1 MNNNKNNIKILDCT
15 LRDGGYI
22 NNWNFGRECILE
34 IYENLDK
41 ANADF
46 IECGFL
52 KDGFYSDDTALFG
65 DFEKLN
71 RIFKNKN
78 KEKLVIMLKVGQF
91 DPQKIPKN
99 KDERIFNTIRV
110 NYCKSHTKDFNKR
123 ENTLNKNNVENDK
136 DYTQAV
142 KENIQENKTDKKH
155 KTQDTKNKEQD
166 TNEIQKDNTETVKQE
181 DKKTLDEI
189 KAKNVKEFSEE
200 TAQGT
205 NTKVLSSDEV
215 IQEAVSKINNLIET
229 SLDGQLNLEDV
240 EALKNALEEIQA
252 QINNN
257 ELVVSEETKQV
268 LKDVLNRLLT
278 QNPEDL
284 AVSELQKD
292 LKQLSQDIKAG
303 AFKPDSQIK
312 LEEENSNPN
321 RALELDVQE
330 VQTNKENKTKETLN
344 DKNSNTINTSQSSV
358 NVSSQVKE
366 VQPTQEDKVDIEQQM
381 LDDMNV
387 QIDEVS
393 SSQTSSNSN
402 NQNYTTAQDEVIK
415 LQIQNADNDSNT
427 PVTFTFDKT
436 IKNTNPNS
444 QIRLEGVTKELNA
457 NDILNQIGS
466 KFEQLKDGTST
477 KITMTLRPNDLGRV
491 TIELLSTANGITTN
505 IIAQNSQVKELL
517 DKNIDILK
525 QQLAQQ
531 GVNVQNVQ
539 VKTVEQ
545 NSQANLNNSYNDR
558 NGEQSQNQNN
568 SNSRNDGQNNQN
580 RQHKNENFKFNH
592 SNIIENVD
600 FENTHNNATT
610 SINTLRGKIS
620 YNL

>member
-1 MNNNKNNIKILDCT
+1 MQNLAILTNNSNNQLGEEINLLGQNFNTDEIINKGKDFLKVLNNDNAASQKTQLNNNYQNT
-15 LRDGGYI
+15 
-22 NNWNFGRECILE
+22 
-34 IYENLDK
+34 
-41 ANADF
+41 
-46 IECGFL
+46 
-52 KDGFYSDDTALFG
+52 
-65 DFEKLN
+65 
-71 RIFKNKN
+71 NK
-78 KEKLVIMLKVGQF
+78 
-91 DPQKIPKN
+91 
-99 KDERIFNTIRV
+99 
-110 NYCKSHTKDFNKR
+110 KDFNKR

-142 KENIQENKTDKKH
+142 KENIQENKTDKKD
-155 KTQDTKNKEQD
+155 KTQDTKNKEQN

-466 KFEQLKDGTST
+466 KFEQLKDGSST
-477 KITMTLRPNDLGRV
+477 KITMTLRPNDVGRV

-558 NGEQSQNQNN
+558 NGEQGQNQNN

>member
-1 MNNNKNNIKILDCT
+1 MQNLAILTNNSNNQLGEEINLLGQNFNTDEIINKGKDFLKVLNNDNAASQKTQLNNNYQNT
-15 LRDGGYI
+15 
-22 NNWNFGRECILE
+22 
-34 IYENLDK
+34 
-41 ANADF
+41 
-46 IECGFL
+46 
-52 KDGFYSDDTALFG
+52 
-65 DFEKLN
+65 
-71 RIFKNKN
+71 NK
-78 KEKLVIMLKVGQF
+78 
-91 DPQKIPKN
+91 
-99 KDERIFNTIRV
+99 
-110 NYCKSHTKDFNKR
+110 KDFNKR

-142 KENIQENKTDKKH
+142 KENIQENKTDKKD
-155 KTQDTKNKEQD
+155 KTQDTKNKEQN

-240 EALKNALEEIQA
+240 EALKNALEEIQT

-321 RALELDVQE
+321 RALELDIQE

-344 DKNSNTINTSQSSV
+344 NKNSNTINTSQSSV

-366 VQPTQEDKVDIEQQM
+366 VQPAQEDKVDIEQQM

-545 NSQANLNNSYNDR
+545 NSQANLNNNYNDR
-558 NGEQSQNQNN
+558 NGEQGQNQNN
-568 SNSRNDGQNNQN
+568 SNNRNDGQNNQN

>member
-1 MNNNKNNIKILDCT
+1 MQNLAILTNNSNNQLGEEINLLGQNFNTDEIINKGKDFLKVLNNDNAASQKTQLNNNYQNT
-15 LRDGGYI
+15 
-22 NNWNFGRECILE
+22 
-34 IYENLDK
+34 
-41 ANADF
+41 
-46 IECGFL
+46 
-52 KDGFYSDDTALFG
+52 
-65 DFEKLN
+65 
-71 RIFKNKN
+71 NK
-78 KEKLVIMLKVGQF
+78 
-91 DPQKIPKN
+91 
-99 KDERIFNTIRV
+99 
-110 NYCKSHTKDFNKR
+110 KDFNKR

-142 KENIQENKTDKKH
+142 KENIQENKTDKKD
-155 KTQDTKNKEQD
+155 KTQDTKNKEQN

-215 IQEAVSKINNLIET
+215 IQETVSKINNLIET

-466 KFEQLKDGTST
+466 KFEQLKDGSST

-558 NGEQSQNQNN
+558 NGEQGQNQNN

>member
-1 MNNNKNNIKILDCT
+1 MQNLAILTNNSNNQLGEEINLLGQNFNTDEIINKGKDFLKVLNNDNAASQKTQLNNNYQNT
-15 LRDGGYI
+15 
-22 NNWNFGRECILE
+22 
-34 IYENLDK
+34 
-41 ANADF
+41 
-46 IECGFL
+46 
-52 KDGFYSDDTALFG
+52 
-65 DFEKLN
+65 
-71 RIFKNKN
+71 NK
-78 KEKLVIMLKVGQF
+78 
-91 DPQKIPKN
+91 
-99 KDERIFNTIRV
+99 
-110 NYCKSHTKDFNKR
+110 KDFNKR

-155 KTQDTKNKEQD
+155 KTQDTKNKEQN

-205 NTKVLSSDEV
+205 NTKVLSSNEV

-257 ELVVSEETKQV
+257 ELVVSEETKQA

-466 KFEQLKDGTST
+466 KFEQLKDGSST

-558 NGEQSQNQNN
+558 NGEQGQNQNN

>member
-1 MNNNKNNIKILDCT
+1 MQNLAILTNNSNNQLGEEINLLGQNFNTDEIINKGKDFLKVLNNDNAASQKTQLNNNYQNT
-15 LRDGGYI
+15 
-22 NNWNFGRECILE
+22 
-34 IYENLDK
+34 
-41 ANADF
+41 
-46 IECGFL
+46 
-52 KDGFYSDDTALFG
+52 
-65 DFEKLN
+65 
-71 RIFKNKN
+71 NK
-78 KEKLVIMLKVGQF
+78 
-91 DPQKIPKN
+91 
-99 KDERIFNTIRV
+99 
-110 NYCKSHTKDFNKR
+110 KDFNKR

-142 KENIQENKTDKKH
+142 KENIQENKTDTKH
-155 KTQDTKNKEQD
+155 KTQDTKNKEQN

-330 VQTNKENKTKETLN
+330 VQTNKENKIKETLN

-466 KFEQLKDGTST
+466 KFEQLKDGSST

-558 NGEQSQNQNN
+558 NGEQGQNQNN

>member
-1 MNNNKNNIKILDCT
+1 MQNLAILTNNSNNQLGEEINLLGQNFNTDEIINKGKDFLKVLNNDNAASQKTQLNNNYQNT
-15 LRDGGYI
+15 
-22 NNWNFGRECILE
+22 
-34 IYENLDK
+34 
-41 ANADF
+41 
-46 IECGFL
+46 
-52 KDGFYSDDTALFG
+52 
-65 DFEKLN
+65 
-71 RIFKNKN
+71 NK
-78 KEKLVIMLKVGQF
+78 
-91 DPQKIPKN
+91 
-99 KDERIFNTIRV
+99 
-110 NYCKSHTKDFNKR
+110 KDFNKR

-142 KENIQENKTDKKH
+142 KENIQENKTDKKD
-155 KTQDTKNKEQD
+155 KTQDTKNKEQN

-466 KFEQLKDGTST
+466 KFEQLKDGSST

-558 NGEQSQNQNN
+558 NGEQGQNQNN

-592 SNIIENVD
+592 SNVIENVD

-610 SINTLRGKIS
+610 SINTIRGKIS

>member
-1 MNNNKNNIKILDCT
+1 MQNLAILTNNSNNQLGEEINLLGQNFNTDEIINKGKDFLKVLNNDNAASQKTQLNNNYQNT
-15 LRDGGYI
+15 
-22 NNWNFGRECILE
+22 
-34 IYENLDK
+34 
-41 ANADF
+41 
-46 IECGFL
+46 
-52 KDGFYSDDTALFG
+52 
-65 DFEKLN
+65 
-71 RIFKNKN
+71 NK
-78 KEKLVIMLKVGQF
+78 
-91 DPQKIPKN
+91 
-99 KDERIFNTIRV
+99 
-110 NYCKSHTKDFNKR
+110 KDFNKR

-155 KTQDTKNKEQD
+155 KTQDTKNKEQN

-466 KFEQLKDGTST
+466 KFEQLKDGSST

-558 NGEQSQNQNN
+558 NGEQGQNQNN

-592 SNIIENVD
+592 SNVIENVD

>member
-1 MNNNKNNIKILDCT
+1 MQNLAILTNNSNNQLGEEINLLGQNFNTDEIINKGKDFLKVLNNDNAASQKTQLNNNYQNT
-15 LRDGGYI
+15 
-22 NNWNFGRECILE
+22 
-34 IYENLDK
+34 
-41 ANADF
+41 
-46 IECGFL
+46 
-52 KDGFYSDDTALFG
+52 
-65 DFEKLN
+65 
-71 RIFKNKN
+71 NK
-78 KEKLVIMLKVGQF
+78 
-91 DPQKIPKN
+91 
-99 KDERIFNTIRV
+99 
-110 NYCKSHTKDFNKR
+110 KDFNKR

-142 KENIQENKTDKKH
+142 KENIQENKTDKKD
-155 KTQDTKNKEQD
+155 KTQDTKNKEQN

-466 KFEQLKDGTST
+466 KFEQLKDGSST

-558 NGEQSQNQNN
+558 NGEQGQNQNN

-592 SNIIENVD
+592 SNVIENVD

>member
-1 MNNNKNNIKILDCT
+1 MQNLAILTNNSNNQLGEEINLLGQNFNTDEIINKGKDFLKVLNNDNAASQKTQLNNNYQNT
-15 LRDGGYI
+15 
-22 NNWNFGRECILE
+22 
-34 IYENLDK
+34 
-41 ANADF
+41 
-46 IECGFL
+46 
-52 KDGFYSDDTALFG
+52 
-65 DFEKLN
+65 
-71 RIFKNKN
+71 NK
-78 KEKLVIMLKVGQF
+78 
-91 DPQKIPKN
+91 
-99 KDERIFNTIRV
+99 
-110 NYCKSHTKDFNKR
+110 KDFNKR
-123 ENTLNKNNVENDK
+123 ENTLNKNNVENNK

-155 KTQDTKNKEQD
+155 KTQDTKNKEQN

-466 KFEQLKDGTST
+466 KFEQLKDGSST

-558 NGEQSQNQNN
+558 NGEQGQNQNN

>member
-1 MNNNKNNIKILDCT
+1 MQNLAILTNNSNNQLGEEINLLGQNFNTDEIINKGKDFLKVLNNDNAASQKTQLNNNYQNT
-15 LRDGGYI
+15 
-22 NNWNFGRECILE
+22 
-34 IYENLDK
+34 
-41 ANADF
+41 
-46 IECGFL
+46 
-52 KDGFYSDDTALFG
+52 
-65 DFEKLN
+65 
-71 RIFKNKN
+71 NK
-78 KEKLVIMLKVGQF
+78 
-91 DPQKIPKN
+91 
-99 KDERIFNTIRV
+99 
-110 NYCKSHTKDFNKR
+110 KDFNKR

-142 KENIQENKTDKKH
+142 KENIQENKTDKKD
-155 KTQDTKNKEQD
+155 KTQDTKNKEQN

-366 VQPTQEDKVDIEQQM
+366 VQPTQEDKIDIEQQM

-466 KFEQLKDGTST
+466 KFEQLKDGSST

-505 IIAQNSQVKELL
+505 IIAQNPQVKELL

-558 NGEQSQNQNN
+558 NGEQGQNQNN

>member
-1 MNNNKNNIKILDCT
+1 MQNLAILTNNSNNQLGEEINLLGQNFNTDEIINKGKDFLKVLNNDNAASQKTQLNNNYQNT
-15 LRDGGYI
+15 
-22 NNWNFGRECILE
+22 
-34 IYENLDK
+34 
-41 ANADF
+41 
-46 IECGFL
+46 
-52 KDGFYSDDTALFG
+52 
-65 DFEKLN
+65 
-71 RIFKNKN
+71 NK
-78 KEKLVIMLKVGQF
+78 
-91 DPQKIPKN
+91 
-99 KDERIFNTIRV
+99 
-110 NYCKSHTKDFNKR
+110 KDFNKR

-136 DYTQAV
+136 GYTQAV
-142 KENIQENKTDKKH
+142 KENIQENKTDKKD
-155 KTQDTKNKEQD
+155 KTQDTKNKEQN

-240 EALKNALEEIQA
+240 EALKNALEEIQT

-321 RALELDVQE
+321 RALELDIQE

-344 DKNSNTINTSQSSV
+344 NKNSNTINTSQSSV

-366 VQPTQEDKVDIEQQM
+366 VQPAQEDKVDIEQQM

-545 NSQANLNNSYNDR
+545 NSQANLNNNYNDR
-558 NGEQSQNQNN
+558 NGEQGQNQNN
-568 SNSRNDGQNNQN
+568 SNNRNDGQNNQN

>member
-1 MNNNKNNIKILDCT
+1 MQNLAILTNNSNNQLGEEINLLGQNFNTDEIINKGKDFLKVLNNDNAASQKTQLNNNYQNT
-15 LRDGGYI
+15 
-22 NNWNFGRECILE
+22 
-34 IYENLDK
+34 
-41 ANADF
+41 
-46 IECGFL
+46 
-52 KDGFYSDDTALFG
+52 
-65 DFEKLN
+65 
-71 RIFKNKN
+71 NK
-78 KEKLVIMLKVGQF
+78 
-91 DPQKIPKN
+91 
-99 KDERIFNTIRV
+99 
-110 NYCKSHTKDFNKR
+110 KDFNKR
-123 ENTLNKNNVENDK
+123 ENILNKNNVENDK
-136 DYTQAV
+136 DNSQAV
-142 KENIQENKTDKKH
+142 KENTQENKTDKKD
-155 KTQDTKNKEQD
+155 KTQDTKNKEQN

-466 KFEQLKDGTST
+466 KFEQLKDGSST

-558 NGEQSQNQNN
+558 NGEQGQNQNN

-600 FENTHNNATT
+600 YENTHNNATT

>member
-1 MNNNKNNIKILDCT
+1 MQNLAILTNNSNNQLGEEINLLGQNFNTDEIINKGKDFLKVLNNDNAASQKTQLNNNYQNT
-15 LRDGGYI
+15 
-22 NNWNFGRECILE
+22 
-34 IYENLDK
+34 
-41 ANADF
+41 
-46 IECGFL
+46 
-52 KDGFYSDDTALFG
+52 
-65 DFEKLN
+65 
-71 RIFKNKN
+71 NK
-78 KEKLVIMLKVGQF
+78 
-91 DPQKIPKN
+91 
-99 KDERIFNTIRV
+99 
-110 NYCKSHTKDFNKR
+110 KDFNKR

-155 KTQDTKNKEQD
+155 KTQDTKNKEQN

-240 EALKNALEEIQA
+240 EALKNSLEEIQA

-257 ELVVSEETKQV
+257 ELVVSEETKQA

-466 KFEQLKDGTST
+466 KFEQLKDGSST

-558 NGEQSQNQNN
+558 NGEQGQNQNN

>member
-1 MNNNKNNIKILDCT
+1 MQNLAILTNNSNNQLGEEINLLGQNFNTDEIINKGKDFLKVLNNDNAASQKTQLNNNYQNT
-15 LRDGGYI
+15 
-22 NNWNFGRECILE
+22 
-34 IYENLDK
+34 
-41 ANADF
+41 
-46 IECGFL
+46 
-52 KDGFYSDDTALFG
+52 
-65 DFEKLN
+65 
-71 RIFKNKN
+71 NK
-78 KEKLVIMLKVGQF
+78 
-91 DPQKIPKN
+91 
-99 KDERIFNTIRV
+99 
-110 NYCKSHTKDFNKR
+110 KDFNKR

-142 KENIQENKTDKKH
+142 KENIQENKTDKKD
-155 KTQDTKNKEQD
+155 KTQDTKNKEQN

-205 NTKVLSSDEV
+205 NTKVLSSDEA

-303 AFKPDSQIK
+303 AFKPDLQIK

-436 IKNTNPNS
+436 IKNTNLNS

-466 KFEQLKDGTST
+466 KFEQLKDGSST

-558 NGEQSQNQNN
+558 NGEQGQNQNN

-580 RQHKNENFKFNH
+580 RQHKNENLKFNH

>member
-1 MNNNKNNIKILDCT
+1 MQNLAILTNNSNNQLGEEINLLGQNFNTDEIINKGKDFLKVLNNDNAASQKTQLNNNYQNT
-15 LRDGGYI
+15 
-22 NNWNFGRECILE
+22 
-34 IYENLDK
+34 
-41 ANADF
+41 
-46 IECGFL
+46 
-52 KDGFYSDDTALFG
+52 
-65 DFEKLN
+65 
-71 RIFKNKN
+71 NK
-78 KEKLVIMLKVGQF
+78 
-91 DPQKIPKN
+91 
-99 KDERIFNTIRV
+99 
-110 NYCKSHTKDFNKR
+110 KDFNKR

-142 KENIQENKTDKKH
+142 KENIQENKTDKKD
-155 KTQDTKNKEQD
+155 KTQDTKNKEQN

-466 KFEQLKDGTST
+466 KFEQLKDGSST

-531 GVNVQNVQ
+531 GVNVQNIQ

-558 NGEQSQNQNN
+558 NGEQGQNQNN

>member
-1 MNNNKNNIKILDCT
+1 MQNLAILTNNSNNQLGEEINLLGQNFNTDEIINKGKDFLKVLNNDNAASQKTQLNNNYQNT
-15 LRDGGYI
+15 
-22 NNWNFGRECILE
+22 
-34 IYENLDK
+34 
-41 ANADF
+41 
-46 IECGFL
+46 
-52 KDGFYSDDTALFG
+52 
-65 DFEKLN
+65 
-71 RIFKNKN
+71 NK
-78 KEKLVIMLKVGQF
+78 
-91 DPQKIPKN
+91 
-99 KDERIFNTIRV
+99 
-110 NYCKSHTKDFNKR
+110 KDFNKR

-142 KENIQENKTDKKH
+142 KENIQENKTDKKD
-155 KTQDTKNKEQD
+155 KTQDTKNKEQN

-558 NGEQSQNQNN
+558 NGEQGQNQNN

>member
-1 MNNNKNNIKILDCT
+1 MQNLAILTNNSNNQLGEEINLLGQNFNTDEIINKGKDFLKVLNNDNAASQKTQLNNNYQNT
-15 LRDGGYI
+15 
-22 NNWNFGRECILE
+22 
-34 IYENLDK
+34 
-41 ANADF
+41 
-46 IECGFL
+46 
-52 KDGFYSDDTALFG
+52 
-65 DFEKLN
+65 
-71 RIFKNKN
+71 NK
-78 KEKLVIMLKVGQF
+78 
-91 DPQKIPKN
+91 
-99 KDERIFNTIRV
+99 
-110 NYCKSHTKDFNKR
+110 KDFNKR
-123 ENTLNKNNVENDK
+123 ENILNKNNVENDK
-136 DYTQAV
+136 DNSQAV
-142 KENIQENKTDKKH
+142 KENTQENKTDKKD
-155 KTQDTKNKEQD
+155 KTQDTKNKEQN

-257 ELVVSEETKQV
+257 ELVVSEETKQT

-466 KFEQLKDGTST
+466 KFEQLKDGSST

-545 NSQANLNNSYNDR
+545 NSQANLNNSYNDK
-558 NGEQSQNQNN
+558 NGEQGQNQNN

>member
-1 MNNNKNNIKILDCT
+1 MQNLAILTNNSNNQLGEEINLLGQNFNTDEIINKGKDFLKVLNNDNAASQKTQLNNNYQNT
-15 LRDGGYI
+15 
-22 NNWNFGRECILE
+22 
-34 IYENLDK
+34 
-41 ANADF
+41 
-46 IECGFL
+46 
-52 KDGFYSDDTALFG
+52 
-65 DFEKLN
+65 
-71 RIFKNKN
+71 NK
-78 KEKLVIMLKVGQF
+78 
-91 DPQKIPKN
+91 
-99 KDERIFNTIRV
+99 
-110 NYCKSHTKDFNKR
+110 KDFNKR

-142 KENIQENKTDKKH
+142 KENIQENKTDKKD
-155 KTQDTKNKEQD
+155 KTQDTKNKEQN

-240 EALKNALEEIQA
+240 GALKNALEEIQA

-466 KFEQLKDGTST
+466 KFEQLKDGSST

-558 NGEQSQNQNN
+558 NGEQGQNQNN

>member
-1 MNNNKNNIKILDCT
+1 MQNLAILTNNSNNQLGEEINLLGQNFNTDEIINKGKDFLKVLNNDNAASQKTQLNNNYQNT
-15 LRDGGYI
+15 
-22 NNWNFGRECILE
+22 
-34 IYENLDK
+34 
-41 ANADF
+41 
-46 IECGFL
+46 
-52 KDGFYSDDTALFG
+52 
-65 DFEKLN
+65 
-71 RIFKNKN
+71 NK
-78 KEKLVIMLKVGQF
+78 
-91 DPQKIPKN
+91 
-99 KDERIFNTIRV
+99 
-110 NYCKSHTKDFNKR
+110 KDFNKR

-142 KENIQENKTDKKH
+142 KENIQENKTDKKD
-155 KTQDTKNKEQD
+155 KTQDTKNKEQN

-312 LEEENSNPN
+312 LEEENSDPN

-466 KFEQLKDGTST
+466 KFEQLKDGSST

-558 NGEQSQNQNN
+558 NGEQGQNQNN

>member
-1 MNNNKNNIKILDCT
+1 MQNLAILTNNSNNQLGEEINLLGQNFNTDEIINKGKDFLKVLNNDNAASQKTQLNNNYQNT
-15 LRDGGYI
+15 
-22 NNWNFGRECILE
+22 
-34 IYENLDK
+34 
-41 ANADF
+41 
-46 IECGFL
+46 
-52 KDGFYSDDTALFG
+52 
-65 DFEKLN
+65 
-71 RIFKNKN
+71 NK
-78 KEKLVIMLKVGQF
+78 
-91 DPQKIPKN
+91 
-99 KDERIFNTIRV
+99 
-110 NYCKSHTKDFNKR
+110 KDFNKR

-142 KENIQENKTDKKH
+142 KENIQENKTDKKD
-155 KTQDTKNKEQD
+155 KTQDTKNKEQN

-344 DKNSNTINTSQSSV
+344 DKNSNSINTSQSSV

-466 KFEQLKDGTST
+466 KFEQLKDGSST

-558 NGEQSQNQNN
+558 NGEQGQNQNN

-610 SINTLRGKIS
+610 SINTIRGKIS

>member
-1 MNNNKNNIKILDCT
+1 MQNLAILTNNSNNQLGEEINLLGQNFNTDEIINKGKDFLKVLNNDNAASQKTQLNNNYQNT
-15 LRDGGYI
+15 
-22 NNWNFGRECILE
+22 
-34 IYENLDK
+34 
-41 ANADF
+41 
-46 IECGFL
+46 
-52 KDGFYSDDTALFG
+52 
-65 DFEKLN
+65 
-71 RIFKNKN
+71 NK
-78 KEKLVIMLKVGQF
+78 
-91 DPQKIPKN
+91 
-99 KDERIFNTIRV
+99 
-110 NYCKSHTKDFNKR
+110 KDFNKR

-142 KENIQENKTDKKH
+142 KENIQENKTDKKD
-155 KTQDTKNKEQD
+155 KTQDTKNKEQN

-366 VQPTQEDKVDIEQQM
+366 VQSTQEDKVDIEQQM

-466 KFEQLKDGTST
+466 KFEQLKDGSST

-558 NGEQSQNQNN
+558 NGEQGQNQNN

>member
-1 MNNNKNNIKILDCT
+1 M
-15 LRDGGYI
+15 
-22 NNWNFGRECILE
+22 
-34 IYENLDK
+34 
-41 ANADF
+41 
-46 IECGFL
+46 
-52 KDGFYSDDTALFG
+52 
-65 DFEKLN
+65 
-71 RIFKNKN
+71 
-78 KEKLVIMLKVGQF
+78 
-91 DPQKIPKN
+91 
-99 KDERIFNTIRV
+99 
-110 NYCKSHTKDFNKR
+110 
-123 ENTLNKNNVENDK
+123 
-136 DYTQAV
+136 
-142 KENIQENKTDKKH
+142 
-155 KTQDTKNKEQD
+155 
-166 TNEIQKDNTETVKQE
+166 
-181 DKKTLDEI
+181 
-189 KAKNVKEFSEE
+189 
-200 TAQGT
+200 
-205 NTKVLSSDEV
+205 
-215 IQEAVSKINNLIET
+215 
-229 SLDGQLNLEDV
+229 

-466 KFEQLKDGTST
+466 KFEQLKDGSST

-558 NGEQSQNQNN
+558 NGEQGQNQNN

>member
-1 MNNNKNNIKILDCT
+1 MQNLAILTNNSNNQLGEEINLLVQNFNTDEIINKGKDFLKVLNNDNAASQKTQLNNNYQNT
-15 LRDGGYI
+15 
-22 NNWNFGRECILE
+22 
-34 IYENLDK
+34 
-41 ANADF
+41 
-46 IECGFL
+46 
-52 KDGFYSDDTALFG
+52 
-65 DFEKLN
+65 
-71 RIFKNKN
+71 NK
-78 KEKLVIMLKVGQF
+78 
-91 DPQKIPKN
+91 
-99 KDERIFNTIRV
+99 
-110 NYCKSHTKDFNKR
+110 KDFNKR

-155 KTQDTKNKEQD
+155 KTQDTKNKEQN

-466 KFEQLKDGTST
+466 KFEQLKDGSST

-558 NGEQSQNQNN
+558 NGEQGQNQNN

>member
-1 MNNNKNNIKILDCT
+1 MQNLAILTNNSNNQLGEEINLLGQNFNTDEIINKGKDFLKVLNNDNAASQKTQLNNNYQNT
-15 LRDGGYI
+15 
-22 NNWNFGRECILE
+22 
-34 IYENLDK
+34 
-41 ANADF
+41 
-46 IECGFL
+46 
-52 KDGFYSDDTALFG
+52 
-65 DFEKLN
+65 
-71 RIFKNKN
+71 NK
-78 KEKLVIMLKVGQF
+78 
-91 DPQKIPKN
+91 
-99 KDERIFNTIRV
+99 
-110 NYCKSHTKDFNKR
+110 KDFNKR

-142 KENIQENKTDKKH
+142 KENIQENKTDKKD

-466 KFEQLKDGTST
+466 KFEQLKDGSST

-558 NGEQSQNQNN
+558 NGEQGQNQNN

>member
-1 MNNNKNNIKILDCT
+1 MQNLAILTNNSNNQLGEEINLLGQNFNTDEIINKGKDFLKVLNNDNAASQKTQLNNNYQNT
-15 LRDGGYI
+15 
-22 NNWNFGRECILE
+22 
-34 IYENLDK
+34 
-41 ANADF
+41 
-46 IECGFL
+46 
-52 KDGFYSDDTALFG
+52 
-65 DFEKLN
+65 
-71 RIFKNKN
+71 NK
-78 KEKLVIMLKVGQF
+78 
-91 DPQKIPKN
+91 
-99 KDERIFNTIRV
+99 
-110 NYCKSHTKDFNKR
+110 KDFNKR

-155 KTQDTKNKEQD
+155 KTQDTKNKEQN

-558 NGEQSQNQNN
+558 NGEQGQNQNN

-592 SNIIENVD
+592 SNVIENVD

>member
-1 MNNNKNNIKILDCT
+1 MQNLAILTNNSNNQLGEEINLLGQNFNTDEIINKGKDFLKVLNNDNAASQKTQLNNNYQNT
-15 LRDGGYI
+15 
-22 NNWNFGRECILE
+22 
-34 IYENLDK
+34 
-41 ANADF
+41 
-46 IECGFL
+46 
-52 KDGFYSDDTALFG
+52 
-65 DFEKLN
+65 
-71 RIFKNKN
+71 NK
-78 KEKLVIMLKVGQF
+78 
-91 DPQKIPKN
+91 
-99 KDERIFNTIRV
+99 
-110 NYCKSHTKDFNKR
+110 KDFNKR

-142 KENIQENKTDKKH
+142 KENIQENKTDKKD
-155 KTQDTKNKEQD
+155 KTQDTKNKEQN

-466 KFEQLKDGTST
+466 KFEQLKDGSST

-558 NGEQSQNQNN
+558 NSEQGQNQNN

>member
-1 MNNNKNNIKILDCT
+1 MQNLAILTNNSNNQLGEEINLLGQNFNTDEIINKGKDFLKVLNNDNAASQKTQLNNNYQNT
-15 LRDGGYI
+15 
-22 NNWNFGRECILE
+22 
-34 IYENLDK
+34 
-41 ANADF
+41 
-46 IECGFL
+46 
-52 KDGFYSDDTALFG
+52 
-65 DFEKLN
+65 
-71 RIFKNKN
+71 NK
-78 KEKLVIMLKVGQF
+78 
-91 DPQKIPKN
+91 
-99 KDERIFNTIRV
+99 
-110 NYCKSHTKDFNKR
+110 KDFNKR

-142 KENIQENKTDKKH
+142 KENIQENKTDKKD
-155 KTQDTKNKEQD
+155 KTQDTKNKEQN

-330 VQTNKENKTKETLN
+330 VQTNKENKIKETLN

-466 KFEQLKDGTST
+466 KFEQLKDGSST

-558 NGEQSQNQNN
+558 NGEQGQNQNN

>member
-1 MNNNKNNIKILDCT
+1 MQNLAILTNNSNNQLGEEINLLGQNFNTDEIINKGKDFLKVLNNDNAASQKTQLNNNYQNT
-15 LRDGGYI
+15 
-22 NNWNFGRECILE
+22 
-34 IYENLDK
+34 
-41 ANADF
+41 
-46 IECGFL
+46 
-52 KDGFYSDDTALFG
+52 
-65 DFEKLN
+65 
-71 RIFKNKN
+71 NK
-78 KEKLVIMLKVGQF
+78 
-91 DPQKIPKN
+91 
-99 KDERIFNTIRV
+99 
-110 NYCKSHTKDFNKR
+110 KDFNKR

-142 KENIQENKTDKKH
+142 KENIQENKTDKKD
-155 KTQDTKNKEQD
+155 KTQDTKNKEQN

-466 KFEQLKDGTST
+466 KFEQLKDGSST

-558 NGEQSQNQNN
+558 NGEQGQNQNN
-568 SNSRNDGQNNQN
+568 SNNRNDGQNNQN

>member
-1 MNNNKNNIKILDCT
+1 MQNLAILTNNSNNQLGEEINLLGQNFNTDEIINKGKDFLKVLNNDNAASQKTQLNNNYQNT
-15 LRDGGYI
+15 
-22 NNWNFGRECILE
+22 
-34 IYENLDK
+34 
-41 ANADF
+41 
-46 IECGFL
+46 
-52 KDGFYSDDTALFG
+52 
-65 DFEKLN
+65 
-71 RIFKNKN
+71 NK
-78 KEKLVIMLKVGQF
+78 
-91 DPQKIPKN
+91 
-99 KDERIFNTIRV
+99 
-110 NYCKSHTKDFNKR
+110 KDFNKR

-292 LKQLSQDIKAG
+292 LYDFAQDIKAG
-303 AFKPDSQIK
+303 AYKPDSQVK

-466 KFEQLKDGTST
+466 KFEQLKDGSST

-558 NGEQSQNQNN
+558 NGEQGQNQNN

>member
-1 MNNNKNNIKILDCT
+1 MQNLAILTNNSNNQLGEEINLLGQNFNTDEIINKGKDFLKVLNNDNAASQKTQLNNNYQNT
-15 LRDGGYI
+15 
-22 NNWNFGRECILE
+22 
-34 IYENLDK
+34 
-41 ANADF
+41 
-46 IECGFL
+46 
-52 KDGFYSDDTALFG
+52 
-65 DFEKLN
+65 
-71 RIFKNKN
+71 NK
-78 KEKLVIMLKVGQF
+78 
-91 DPQKIPKN
+91 
-99 KDERIFNTIRV
+99 
-110 NYCKSHTKDFNKR
+110 KDFNKR

-142 KENIQENKTDKKH
+142 KENIQENKTDKKD
-155 KTQDTKNKEQD
+155 KTQDTKNKEQN

-292 LKQLSQDIKAG
+292 LKQLSQEIKAG

-466 KFEQLKDGTST
+466 KFEQLKDGSST

-558 NGEQSQNQNN
+558 NGEQGQNQNN

>member
-1 MNNNKNNIKILDCT
+1 MQNLAILTNNSNNQLAEEINLLGQNFNTDEIINKGKDFLKVLNNDNAVSQKTQLNNNYQNT
-15 LRDGGYI
+15 
-22 NNWNFGRECILE
+22 
-34 IYENLDK
+34 
-41 ANADF
+41 
-46 IECGFL
+46 
-52 KDGFYSDDTALFG
+52 
-65 DFEKLN
+65 
-71 RIFKNKN
+71 NK
-78 KEKLVIMLKVGQF
+78 
-91 DPQKIPKN
+91 
-99 KDERIFNTIRV
+99 
-110 NYCKSHTKDFNKR
+110 KDFNKR

-142 KENIQENKTDKKH
+142 KENIQENKTDKKD
-155 KTQDTKNKEQD
+155 KTQDTKNKEQN

-466 KFEQLKDGTST
+466 KFEQLKDGSST

-558 NGEQSQNQNN
+558 NGEQGQNQNN
-568 SNSRNDGQNNQN
+568 SNNRNDGQNNQN

>member
-1 MNNNKNNIKILDCT
+1 MQNLAILTNNSNNQLGEEINLLGQNFNTDEIINKGKDFLKVLNNDNAASQKTQLNNNYQNT
-15 LRDGGYI
+15 
-22 NNWNFGRECILE
+22 
-34 IYENLDK
+34 
-41 ANADF
+41 
-46 IECGFL
+46 
-52 KDGFYSDDTALFG
+52 
-65 DFEKLN
+65 
-71 RIFKNKN
+71 NK
-78 KEKLVIMLKVGQF
+78 
-91 DPQKIPKN
+91 
-99 KDERIFNTIRV
+99 
-110 NYCKSHTKDFNKR
+110 KDFNKR

-142 KENIQENKTDKKH
+142 KENIQENKTDKKD
-155 KTQDTKNKEQD
+155 KTQDTKNKEQN
-166 TNEIQKDNTETVKQE
+166 TNEIQKDSTETVKQE

-466 KFEQLKDGTST
+466 KFEQLKDGSST

-558 NGEQSQNQNN
+558 NGEQGQNQNN

>member
-1 MNNNKNNIKILDCT
+1 MQNLAILTNNSNNQLGEEINLLGQNFNTDEIINKGKDFLKVLNNDNAASQKTQLNNNYQNT
-15 LRDGGYI
+15 
-22 NNWNFGRECILE
+22 
-34 IYENLDK
+34 
-41 ANADF
+41 
-46 IECGFL
+46 
-52 KDGFYSDDTALFG
+52 
-65 DFEKLN
+65 
-71 RIFKNKN
+71 NK
-78 KEKLVIMLKVGQF
+78 
-91 DPQKIPKN
+91 
-99 KDERIFNTIRV
+99 
-110 NYCKSHTKDFNKR
+110 KDFNKR

-155 KTQDTKNKEQD
+155 KTQDTKNKEQN

-292 LKQLSQDIKAG
+292 LKRLSQDIKAG

-387 QIDEVS
+387 QIDKVS

-466 KFEQLKDGTST
+466 KFEQLKDGSST

-558 NGEQSQNQNN
+558 NGEQGQNQNN

>member
-1 MNNNKNNIKILDCT
+1 MQNLAILTNNSNNQLGEEINLLGQNFNTDEIINKGKDFLKVLNNDNAASQKTQLNNNYQNT
-15 LRDGGYI
+15 
-22 NNWNFGRECILE
+22 
-34 IYENLDK
+34 
-41 ANADF
+41 
-46 IECGFL
+46 
-52 KDGFYSDDTALFG
+52 
-65 DFEKLN
+65 
-71 RIFKNKN
+71 NK
-78 KEKLVIMLKVGQF
+78 
-91 DPQKIPKN
+91 
-99 KDERIFNTIRV
+99 
-110 NYCKSHTKDFNKR
+110 KDFNKR

-142 KENIQENKTDKKH
+142 KENIQENKTDKKD
-155 KTQDTKNKEQD
+155 KTQDTKNKEQN

-240 EALKNALEEIQA
+240 EALKNALEEIQT

-381 LDDMNV
+381 FDDMNV

-545 NSQANLNNSYNDR
+545 NSQANLNNNYNDR
-558 NGEQSQNQNN
+558 NGEQGQNQNN

>member
-1 MNNNKNNIKILDCT
+1 MQNLAILTNNSNNQLGEEINLLGQNFNTDEIINKGKDFLKVLNNDNAASQKTQLNNNYQNT
-15 LRDGGYI
+15 
-22 NNWNFGRECILE
+22 
-34 IYENLDK
+34 
-41 ANADF
+41 
-46 IECGFL
+46 
-52 KDGFYSDDTALFG
+52 
-65 DFEKLN
+65 
-71 RIFKNKN
+71 NK
-78 KEKLVIMLKVGQF
+78 
-91 DPQKIPKN
+91 
-99 KDERIFNTIRV
+99 
-110 NYCKSHTKDFNKR
+110 KDFNKR
-123 ENTLNKNNVENDK
+123 ENTLNKNNVENNK

-155 KTQDTKNKEQD
+155 KTQDTKNKEQN

-284 AVSELQKD
+284 AVLELQKD

-466 KFEQLKDGTST
+466 KFEQLKDGSST

-558 NGEQSQNQNN
+558 NGEQGQNQNN

-592 SNIIENVD
+592 SNVIENVD

>member
-1 MNNNKNNIKILDCT
+1 MQNLAILTNNSNNQLGEEINLLGQNFNTDEIINKGKDFLKVLNNDNAASQKTQLNNNYQNT
-15 LRDGGYI
+15 
-22 NNWNFGRECILE
+22 
-34 IYENLDK
+34 
-41 ANADF
+41 
-46 IECGFL
+46 
-52 KDGFYSDDTALFG
+52 
-65 DFEKLN
+65 
-71 RIFKNKN
+71 NK
-78 KEKLVIMLKVGQF
+78 
-91 DPQKIPKN
+91 
-99 KDERIFNTIRV
+99 
-110 NYCKSHTKDFNKR
+110 KDFNKR

-142 KENIQENKTDKKH
+142 KENIQENKTDKKD
-155 KTQDTKNKEQD
+155 KTQDTKNKEQN

-257 ELVVSEETKQV
+257 ELVVSEETKQA

-466 KFEQLKDGTST
+466 KFEQLKDGSST

-558 NGEQSQNQNN
+558 NGEQGQNQNN

>member
-1 MNNNKNNIKILDCT
+1 MQNLAILTNNSNNQLGEEINLLGQNFNTDEIINKGKDFLKVLNNDNAASQKTQLNNNYQNT
-15 LRDGGYI
+15 
-22 NNWNFGRECILE
+22 
-34 IYENLDK
+34 
-41 ANADF
+41 
-46 IECGFL
+46 
-52 KDGFYSDDTALFG
+52 
-65 DFEKLN
+65 
-71 RIFKNKN
+71 NK
-78 KEKLVIMLKVGQF
+78 
-91 DPQKIPKN
+91 
-99 KDERIFNTIRV
+99 
-110 NYCKSHTKDFNKR
+110 KDFNKR

-142 KENIQENKTDKKH
+142 KENIQENKTDKKD
-155 KTQDTKNKEQD
+155 KTQDTKNKEQN

-466 KFEQLKDGTST
+466 KFEQLKDGSST

-558 NGEQSQNQNN
+558 NGEQGQNQNN

>member
-1 MNNNKNNIKILDCT
+1 MQNLAILTNNSNNQLGEEINLLGQNFNTDEIINKGKDFLKVLNNDNAASQKTQLNNNYQNT
-15 LRDGGYI
+15 
-22 NNWNFGRECILE
+22 
-34 IYENLDK
+34 
-41 ANADF
+41 
-46 IECGFL
+46 
-52 KDGFYSDDTALFG
+52 
-65 DFEKLN
+65 
-71 RIFKNKN
+71 NK
-78 KEKLVIMLKVGQF
+78 
-91 DPQKIPKN
+91 
-99 KDERIFNTIRV
+99 
-110 NYCKSHTKDFNKR
+110 KDFNKR

-142 KENIQENKTDKKH
+142 KENIQENKTDKKD
-155 KTQDTKNKEQD
+155 KTQDTKNKEQN
-166 TNEIQKDNTETVKQE
+166 TNEIQKDNTETFKQE

-257 ELVVSEETKQV
+257 ELIVSEETKQV

-457 NDILNQIGS
+457 NDILSQIGS
-466 KFEQLKDGTST
+466 KFEQLKDGSST

-558 NGEQSQNQNN
+558 NGEQGQNQNN

>member
-1 MNNNKNNIKILDCT
+1 MQNLAILTNNSNNQLGEEINLLGQNFNTDEIINKGKDFLKVLNNDNAASQKTQLNNNYQNT
-15 LRDGGYI
+15 
-22 NNWNFGRECILE
+22 
-34 IYENLDK
+34 
-41 ANADF
+41 
-46 IECGFL
+46 
-52 KDGFYSDDTALFG
+52 
-65 DFEKLN
+65 
-71 RIFKNKN
+71 NK
-78 KEKLVIMLKVGQF
+78 
-91 DPQKIPKN
+91 
-99 KDERIFNTIRV
+99 
-110 NYCKSHTKDFNKR
+110 KDFNKR

-142 KENIQENKTDKKH
+142 KENIQENKTDRKD
-155 KTQDTKNKEQD
+155 KTQDTKNKEQN

-466 KFEQLKDGTST
+466 KFEQLKDGSST

-558 NGEQSQNQNN
+558 NGEQGQNQNN